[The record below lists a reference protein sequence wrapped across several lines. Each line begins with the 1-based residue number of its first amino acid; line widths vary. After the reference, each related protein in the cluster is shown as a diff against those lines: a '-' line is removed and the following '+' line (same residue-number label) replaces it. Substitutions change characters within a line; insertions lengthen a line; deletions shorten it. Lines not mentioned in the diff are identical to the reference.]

1 MKNYLTE
8 LRTVIW
14 RTAGAR
20 YNAARRLKR
29 KELFSTISLTF
40 FSVMSICLAVIQ
52 KMYAPV
58 ISKVSGLDDYLTTLS
73 ILSGIFL
80 LAISLMEWG
89 SRNGSN
95 ADALYKN
102 AEDLNSLQ
110 RKIKQELFKLDAAS
124 SSWEVCNAFS
134 TEYDTIQSRCDV
146 NHDPLDD
153 QRFLAAKRSATEFK
167 EYDMRFLHSATIKVL
182 WFFSSIWYYL
192 LFWGVSVLA
201 LIPVFNST
209 NIFTIG

>member
-1 MKNYLTE
+1 MEEYLVE

-40 FSVMSICLAVIQ
+40 FSVISICLAVVQ
-52 KMYAPV
+52 KVYAPA
-58 ISKVSGLDDYLTTLS
+58 ITKSTGLDDYITTLS

-89 SRNGSN
+89 ARNGSN

-110 RKIKQELFKLDAAS
+110 RKIKQELFKVGS
-124 SSWEVCNAFS
+124 GSVTWERCGAIS
-134 TEYDTIQSRCDV
+134 AEYDAVQSRCDI
-146 NHDPLDD
+146 NHDPIDD
-153 QRFLAAKRSATEFK
+153 QRFIADYRSAPEFVHK
-167 EYDMRFLHSATIKVL
+167 NISSKRALRIRIL
-182 WFFSSIWYYL
+182 WFFSSVWYYL
-192 LFWGVSVLA
+192 IFWLISLFA
-201 LIPVFNST
+201 LLPVFSRIEFMT
-209 NIFTIG
+209 PA

>member
-40 FSVMSICLAVIQ
+40 FSVISICLAVVQ
-52 KMYAPV
+52 KIYAPA

-110 RKIKQELFKLDAAS
+110 RRIKQELFKLDAVS
-124 SSWEVCNAFS
+124 SSWDKCSAFS
-134 TEYDTIQSRCDV
+134 IEYDVIQSRCDV

-153 QRFLAAKRSATEFK
+153 QHFLAARRSASEFVG
-167 EYDMRFLHSATIKVL
+167 ENMGFVHATSIKVL

-192 LFWGVSVLA
+192 LFWFISVAA
-201 LIPVFNST
+201 LIPVFTGIDFFNA
-209 NIFTIG
+209 G

>member
-40 FSVMSICLAVIQ
+40 FSVISICLAVVQ
-52 KMYAPV
+52 KMYASA
-58 ISKVSGLDDYLTTLS
+58 ISNVSGLDDYLTTLS

-110 RKIKQELFKLDAAS
+110 RRIKQELFKLDAIS
-124 SSWEVCNAFS
+124 SSWDKCSAFS
-134 TEYDTIQSRCDV
+134 IEYDVIQSRCDV

-153 QRFLAAKRSATEFK
+153 QRFLAAKRSAIEFAG
-167 EYDMRFLHSATIKVL
+167 ENMGFFHAVSIKVL

-192 LFWGVSVLA
+192 LFWCVSVAA
-201 LIPVFNST
+201 LIPVFT
-209 NIFTIG
+209 GIKFF

>member
-1 MKNYLTE
+1 MKTYLTE

-40 FSVMSICLAVIQ
+40 FSVMSICLAVVQ
-52 KMYAPV
+52 KIYAPA
-58 ISKVSGLDDYLTTLS
+58 ISNVSGLDDYLTTLS

-110 RKIKQELFKLDAAS
+110 RRIKQELFKLDAIS
-124 SSWEVCNAFS
+124 SSWDKCSAFS
-134 TEYDTIQSRCDV
+134 IEYDVIQSRCDV

-153 QRFLAAKRSATEFK
+153 QRFLAAKRSANEFAG
-167 EYDMRFLHSATIKVL
+167 ENMGFFHASSIKVL

-201 LIPVFNST
+201 LIPVFTS
-209 NIFTIG
+209 IKFFKVD

>member
-1 MKNYLTE
+1 MKDYLTE

-20 YNAARRLKR
+20 YNGARRLKR

-40 FSVMSICLAVIQ
+40 FSVISICLAVVQ
-52 KMYAPV
+52 KIYAPA
-58 ISKVSGLDDYLTTLS
+58 ISKTPGLDDYLTTLS

-102 AEDLNSLQ
+102 AEELNSLQ
-110 RKIKQELFKLDAAS
+110 RKIKQELFKLDAVP
-124 SSWEVCNAFS
+124 SSWDKCSELS
-134 TEYDTIQSRCDV
+134 IEYDVIQSRCDV

-153 QRFLAAKRSATEFK
+153 QRFVAEKRSAKEFADK
-167 EYDMRFLHSATIKVL
+167 KMGSFHASYVKVL
-182 WFFSSIWYYL
+182 WFFSSVWYYL
-192 LFWGVSVLA
+192 LFWCVSVAA
-201 LIPVFNST
+201 LVPVATGVDFFNT
-209 NIFTIG
+209 G